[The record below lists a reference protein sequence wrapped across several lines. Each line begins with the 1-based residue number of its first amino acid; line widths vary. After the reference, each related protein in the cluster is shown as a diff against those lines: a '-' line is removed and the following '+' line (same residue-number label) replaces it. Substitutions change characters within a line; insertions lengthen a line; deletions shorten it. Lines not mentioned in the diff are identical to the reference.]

1 MKIKHSTLL
10 SCLLI
15 CFLCMSCHKNESKK
29 SDPEDKYVG
38 KYQVHENISS
48 YGFPPCGDPYSSE
61 KDTVI
66 SVVRGKTDTTL
77 VVLGREVYLDSTGH
91 YYAYHYS
98 LRLWNDSIS
107 STFMNGGLGCGQYEI
122 YKGYRISTTP

>member
-1 MKIKHSTLL
+1 
-10 SCLLI
+10 
-15 CFLCMSCHKNESKK
+15 
-29 SDPEDKYVG
+29 
-38 KYQVHENISS
+38 
-48 YGFPPCGDPYSSE
+48 
-61 KDTVI
+61 
-66 SVVRGKTDTTL
+66 
-77 VVLGREVYLDSTGH
+77 VLGREVYLDSTGH